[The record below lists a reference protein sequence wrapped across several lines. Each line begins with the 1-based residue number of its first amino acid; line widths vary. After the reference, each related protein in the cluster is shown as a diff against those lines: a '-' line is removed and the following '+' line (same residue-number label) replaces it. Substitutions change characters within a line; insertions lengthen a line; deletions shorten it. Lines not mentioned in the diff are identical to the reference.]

1 MLKPWHLYIDNLTL
15 FIVHK
20 SAEKRKEDNMK
31 TRNWIE
37 ETLKKE
43 IAWSPYFVG
52 WKNGRRLYTI
62 RFNDGTEKDYFIDF
76 DSKTI
81 EEY

>member
-1 MLKPWHLYIDNLTL
+1 M
-15 FIVHK
+15 
-20 SAEKRKEDNMK
+20 EKL
-31 TRNWIE
+31 RNWIE

-43 IAWSPYFVG
+43 IAWSPCFVG

-62 RFNDGTEKDYFIDF
+62 RFDDGTEKDYFIDF
-76 DSKTI
+76 DNKTI